1 MDQKKGFCK
10 YYPLLLKDI
19 IAIMPSSTTTNK
31 AKSLLSQPPALSTDV
46 EDLVRA
52 LSQIDPISKPVAA
65 FFSEHITPLSLPRKK
80 LLLKVGTICRH
91 VYFIRKGALR
101 AFMKDGNK
109 EITTWI
115 TVENELVTS
124 ISGLNIQQPSK
135 EFIQALEPC
144 ELLVMSYD
152 DLEKLYELHPEF
164 NIIIRK
170 LLQRYYHDAENRAFI
185 SRIPKADQRYRHFLE
200 TQPHLA
206 NRIPLRYIASYLG
219 LALETLSRVRRK
231 ISSNEV

>member
-1 MDQKKGFCK
+1 
-10 YYPLLLKDI
+10 
-19 IAIMPSSTTTNK
+19 MPPSTRTKPSPVIPGKTTNV
-31 AKSLLSQPPALSTDV
+31 D
-46 EDLVRA
+46 DLVYA
-52 LSQIDPISKPVAA
+52 LSQIHPVIKAVA
-65 FFSEHITPLSLPRKK
+65 QFFAEHITRISLPRKK
-80 LLLKVGTICRH
+80 LLLKIGSVCNH
-91 VYFIRKGALR
+91 VYFIRKGAIR

-124 ISGLNIQQPSK
+124 IAGLNIQQPSK
-135 EFIQALEPC
+135 EFIQALEPS

-152 DLEKLYELHPEF
+152 DLEMLYRLHPEF

-185 SRIPKADQRYRHFLE
+185 CRIPKADQRYRHFVE

-231 ISSNEV
+231 ILYSE

>member
-1 MDQKKGFCK
+1 M
-10 YYPLLLKDI
+10 
-19 IAIMPSSTTTNK
+19 SSTTTITTTASK
-31 AKSLLSQPPALSTDV
+31 PKRPDPDPSPRITDV
-46 EDLVRA
+46 HDLVRA
-52 LSQIDPISKPVAA
+52 LSQIHPISKPIAA
-65 FFSEHITPLSLPRKK
+65 FFAAHSVSLSLPRKK
-80 LLLKVGTICRH
+80 ALLKVGTICHH

-124 ISGLNIQQPSK
+124 IAGLNIQQPSK

-144 ELLVMSYD
+144 ELLVMSYE

-164 NIIIRK
+164 NIITRK

-219 LALETLSRVRRK
+219 LALETLSRVRKK
-231 ISSNEV
+231 ISSNEL

>member
-1 MDQKKGFCK
+1 MS
-10 YYPLLLKDI
+10 
-19 IAIMPSSTTTNK
+19 SSTPNYRTR
-31 AKSLLSQPPALSTDV
+31 QPRTRAASI
-46 EDLVRA
+46 ENQAEALVRA
-52 LSQIDPISKPVAA
+52 LSQIHPISKPIAA
-65 FFSEHITPLSLPRKK
+65 FFAEHITPISLPRKK
-80 LLLKVGTICRH
+80 LLLKVGTICDH

-124 ISGLNIQQPSK
+124 IASLNIQQPSK

-144 ELLVMSYD
+144 ELLAMSYES
-152 DLEKLYELHPEF
+152 LEQLYTVFPEF
-164 NIIIRK
+164 NIVTRK
-170 LLQRYYHDAENRAFI
+170 LLQRYYHDAENRAFV
-185 SRIPKADQRYRHFLE
+185 SRIPKADQRYRHFVE

-219 LALETLSRVRRK
+219 LALETLSRVRKK
-231 ISSNEV
+231 ISSQESDH